1 MIIRIMESKGLDIFT
16 IQELLNNA
24 DHQANFHP
32 ETRWILRATLKTQT
46 ASNVQGRDVR
56 PVLDYQVKWIGCESV
71 VLWLLSNQV
80 KFQVISYDLLKEE
93 QDALDFDNEEVSSYP
108 NNPNK
113 LN

>member
-1 MIIRIMESKGLDIFT
+1 MIIRIMESGGLDIFT

-32 ETRWILRATLKTQT
+32 DTRWILRATLKTQT
-46 ASNVQGRDVR
+46 ASNVQGRDVK

-93 QDALDFDNEEVSSYP
+93 KDALESQYDEESSYP
-108 NNPNK
+108 DNPNK

>member
-24 DHQANFHP
+24 DNQANFHP
-32 ETRWILRATLKTQT
+32 ETRWILKATLKTQT

-56 PVLDYQVKWIGCESV
+56 PVLDYQVKWIGRESV

-93 QDALDFDNEEVSSYP
+93 KDALDFHNEEVSSYP

>member
-1 MIIRIMESKGLDIFT
+1 MIIRIMESGGLDIFT

-32 ETRWILRATLKTQT
+32 DTRWILRATLKTQT
-46 ASNVQGRDVR
+46 ASNVQGRDVK